1 MLAREVF
8 ENAMVLAGM
17 VNPDGTVDRERE
29 ADLMK
34 QGTVFLNR
42 IYSDLF
48 YSENPG
54 GAFNPASMNDDL
66 SLTLSERALHDIMPW
81 GIAMLLAGSVGDSVT
96 QSIMAATYSQ
106 KREGTV
112 KRTRTITDALP
123 TGDW

>member
-17 VNPDGTVDRERE
+17 VNTDGTVDRERE

-34 QGTVFLNR
+34 QGVVFLNR

-48 YSENPG
+48 YSENPDG
-54 GAFNPASMNDDL
+54 QFNPASMNDDL

-81 GIAMLLAGSVGDSVT
+81 GIAMLLAGSVGDSLT
-96 QSIMAATYSQ
+96 QSMMASTYSQ
-106 KREGTV
+106 KREGTI
-112 KRTRTITDALP
+112 KMARTIKDNMP
-123 TGDW
+123 TGEW